1 MLLGEQLRQP
11 ADSLLSSIH
20 GSGTALAFSLFF
32 FFSEKE
38 FINNL
43 HFPHPSVSASVNLVH

>member
-20 GSGTALAFSLFF
+20 GGGTALAFFLFF
-32 FFSEKE
+32 LSEKE
-38 FINNL
+38 LINNL
-43 HFPHPSVSASVNLVH
+43 HFPHPSVSVSVNLVH